1 MKKFNWKHT
10 IASVCV
16 AALVIAMVPAASAMD
31 FSYFDQMAAAQA
43 QIAAAQQAQI
53 AAQQELTQQY
63 LEMQFFNVEAAY
75 IQLVSCKN
83 GAEREAYFFS
93 LNEYQRFRLVEYLYK
108 MAELGYFRG
117 FDDFEIP
124 GFTKKAAEA
133 DKPKDEEDPD
143 GDSLAD
149 GVELDEEAAA
159 QKKFEE
165 DYANQIDLYRKFGDY
180 ADLSSVPIEVAE
192 KIKEFVKSQDAEAAA
207 KAEEDEF
214 YVPAGVHT
222 VADDSGKSVTITTT
236 MGASIKAGDTI
247 TLRSKL
253 IGFVDCTDILYVW
266 RVDKGN
272 GFEPVP
278 DSNSDTY
285 SFQATAESLRWNWR
299 LDVYYR

>member
-1 MKKFNWKHT
+1 VLAESLGDECSLEIITSLQAK
-10 IASVCV
+10 
-16 AALVIAMVPAASAMD
+16 
-31 FSYFDQMAAAQA
+31 MAA
-43 QIAAAQQAQI
+43 
-53 AAQQELTQQY
+53 
-63 LEMQFFNVEAAY
+63 
-75 IQLVSCKN
+75 K
-83 GAEREAYFFS
+83 AED
-93 LNEYQRFRLVEYLYK
+93 N
-108 MAELGYFRG
+108 
-117 FDDFEIP
+117 
-124 GFTKKAAEA
+124 EA
-133 DKPKDEEDPD
+133 DGSKEILRISIEDVEEMLTDK
-143 GDSLAD
+143 
-149 GVELDEEAAA
+149 GV
-159 QKKFEE
+159 
-165 DYANQIDLYRKFGDY
+165 
-180 ADLSSVPIEVAE
+180 SAE

-253 IGFVDCTDILYVW
+253 IGFEDCTEILYVW

-272 GFEPVP
+272 GFETVP